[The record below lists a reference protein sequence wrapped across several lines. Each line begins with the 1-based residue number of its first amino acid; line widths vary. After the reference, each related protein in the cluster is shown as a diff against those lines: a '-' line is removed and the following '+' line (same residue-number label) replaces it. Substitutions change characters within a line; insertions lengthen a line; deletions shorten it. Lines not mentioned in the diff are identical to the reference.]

1 VQRVPQRPLPWG
13 ASLLATMDAQKL
25 QSVYH
30 RLDNL
35 DERLTHRVRPRQPSN
50 MGRLNPRQLE
60 DRVKDLSEYT
70 VELKEIVGEL
80 VASLRTA

>member
-1 VQRVPQRPLPWG
+1 
-13 ASLLATMDAQKL
+13 MDAQKL
-25 QSVYH
+25 QHVYQ
-30 RLDNL
+30 RIDSL

-60 DRVKDLSEYT
+60 DRVKDLSQYT

-80 VASLRTA
+80 VASLRAGS